1 MTVIRDI
8 RVDAIVIG
16 KRLRPLS
23 DATVNEIAESLTR
36 VGQINPVSVF
46 QPNARP
52 TLIAGH
58 HRLAAAKRLGWETIK
73 CLILPSDMT
82 EDDLLLS
89 EIDENLARGEL
100 SLAERGLH
108 VRVRQEIYERKN
120 GPAKAVGGIARAVKA
135 GQKVANANSALASF
149 TKDTASK
156 TGQSVRKVQV
166 DAQRARAIP
175 NIADV
180 VGTSLDKGEELDAL
194 AKLPVDKQDEVIAKA
209 KAGEKVSAKVEA
221 KKVKRAEVEQATAAK
236 IVALPVKK
244 YGVIYADPEWK
255 FKAFSEETTNHGPQD
270 HYSVSETEDIA
281 KRDVQSIA
289 HTDCVLFLWA
299 TVPMLPDALK
309 VMDAWGFQY
318 KSQIVWVKDR
328 AGTGYWT
335 RNKHEILLI
344 GTRGKPT
351 CPAPGENPESVVIA
365 PVGAHSEK
373 PERFAEIIE
382 CLYPNI
388 PKIELNR
395 RGPARHGWDA
405 WGAETEVREETEAA

>member
-8 RVDAIVIG
+8 RVDAIVVG

-23 DATVNEIAESLTR
+23 DATVKEIAESMAR
-36 VGQINPVSVF
+36 VGQLNPVSIH
-46 QPNARP
+46 QPNVSP
-52 TLIAGH
+52 VLVAGH
-58 HRLAAAKRLGWETIK
+58 HRLAAAKRLGWETVK
-73 CLILPSDMT
+73 CLVLPSAMN

-100 SLAERGLH
+100 TPAERAIH
-108 VRVRQEIYERKN
+108 IAERKSIYERKYPETKH
-120 GPAKAVGGIARAVKA
+120 GAVGRGGKREPNLVSFSDDTSKKSGRSKTSIKRDATR
-135 GQKVANANSALASF
+135 ANS
-149 TKDTASK
+149 
-156 TGQSVRKVQV
+156 
-166 DAQRARAIP
+166 IP
-175 NIADV
+175 NIAAV
-180 VGTSLDKGEELDAL
+180 VGTSLDKGDELDAL
-194 AKLPVDKQDEVIAKA
+194 AKLPAQKQDEVIAKA

-221 KKVKRAEVEQATAAK
+221 KKVKRAEIEQATAAK
-236 IVALPVKK
+236 IVSLPVKK

-281 KRDVQSIA
+281 KRDIQSIA
-289 HTDCVLFLWA
+289 HSDCVLFLWA

-309 VMDAWGFQY
+309 VMEAWGFQY
-318 KSQIVWVKDR
+318 KSQMVWVKDR

-344 GTRGKPT
+344 GTKGKPT
-351 CPAPGENPESVVIA
+351 CPAPGENPESVVVA
-365 PVGAHSEK
+365 PVGSHSEK

-405 WGAETEVREETEAA
+405 WGAETEAQEETEAA

>member
-8 RVDAIVIG
+8 RVDAIVVG

-23 DATVNEIAESLTR
+23 DAMVNEIAESLTR

-73 CLILPSDMT
+73 CLIMPSDMT

-100 SLAERGLH
+100 SAAERAIH
-108 VRVRQEIYERKN
+108 IAERKAIYERNNPK
-120 GPAKAVGGIARAVKA
+120 AKHGAVGRGGKKDV
-135 GQKVANANSALASF
+135 NFTSF
-149 TKDTASK
+149 SDDTATK
-156 TGQSVRKVQV
+156 TGRSKSSVAK
-166 DAQRARAIP
+166 DSTRAKNIP

-180 VGTSLDKGEELDAL
+180 IGTSLDKGDELDAL
-194 AKLPVDKQDEVIAKA
+194 AKLPSQKQDEVIAKA

-221 KKVKRAEVEQATAAK
+221 KKVKRAEIEQATAAK

-281 KRDVQSIA
+281 KRDIQSIA
-289 HTDCVLFLWA
+289 HSDCVLFLWA

-309 VMDAWGFQY
+309 VMEAWGFQY
-318 KSQIVWVKDR
+318 KSQMVWVKDR

-344 GTRGKPT
+344 GTKGKPT
-351 CPAPGENPESVVIA
+351 CPAPGENPESVVVA
-365 PVGAHSEK
+365 PVGSHSEK

-405 WGAETEVREETEAA
+405 WGAETEAQEETEAA

>member
-8 RVDAIVIG
+8 RVDAIVVG

-23 DATVNEIAESLTR
+23 EATVNDIAESMAR
-36 VGQINPVSVF
+36 VGQINPVSVY

-52 TLIAGH
+52 MLIAGH
-58 HRLAAAKRLGWETIK
+58 HRLAGAKRLGWETIK
-73 CLILPSDMT
+73 CLIMSSDMT

-108 VRVRQEIYERKN
+108 CRVRQEIYERKN
-120 GPAKAVGGIARAVKA
+120 GPAKAAGGVARAVKA
-135 GQKVANANSALASF
+135 GEKIATANLAAAF
-149 TKDTASK
+149 TTDTAAK
-156 TGQSVRKVQV
+156 TGGSVRSIRRDV
-166 DAQRARAIP
+166 QRARDIP

-180 VGTSLDKGEELDAL
+180 VGTTLDKGDELDAL
-194 AKLPVDKQDEVIAKA
+194 AKLPVQKQDEVIAKA
-209 KAGEKVSAKVEA
+209 KAGEKVSAKTEA
-221 KKVKRAEVEQATAAK
+221 KKIKRAEIEKSTAAK
-236 IVALPVKK
+236 IVSLPVKK

-255 FKAFSEETTNHGPQD
+255 FKAFSEETTNHGPQF
-270 HYSVSETEDIA
+270 HYSVSETDDIA
-281 KRDVQSIA
+281 KRDIQSIA
-289 HTDCVLFLWA
+289 HSDCVLFLWA

-309 VMDAWGFQY
+309 VVEAWGFEY

-344 GTRGKPT
+344 CTRGKPT
-351 CPAPGENPESVVIA
+351 CPSPGENPESVIVA

-382 CLYPNI
+382 YLYPNI

-405 WGAETEVREETEAA
+405 WGAESETVEDTEAA

>member
-1 MTVIRDI
+1 MTVIREMRI
-8 RVDAIVIG
+8 DAIVVG

-23 DATVNEIAESLTR
+23 DTTVKELAESMAQI
-36 VGQINPVSVF
+36 GQINPVSIH
-46 QPNARP
+46 QPNVSP
-52 TLIAGH
+52 VLVAGN
-58 HRLAAAKRLGWETIK
+58 HRLAAAKLLGWETIK
-73 CLILPSDMT
+73 AMVLGDKLTD
-82 EDDLLLS
+82 DDLKLA

-120 GPAKAVGGIARAVKA
+120 GPAKAVGARASNAKQ
-135 GQKVANANSALASF
+135 GKGNANANSALASF
-149 TKDTASK
+149 TKDTATK
-156 TGQSVRKVQV
+156 TGQSVRKIQV
-166 DAQRARAIP
+166 DAQRGRSIP
-175 NIADV
+175 NISEV
-180 VGTSLDKGEELDAL
+180 VGTSLDKGDELDAL
-194 AKLPVDKQDEVIAKA
+194 AKLPIEKQDEVIAKA
-209 KAGEKVSAKVEA
+209 KAGEKVSAKTEA
-221 KKVKRAEVEQATAAK
+221 KKIKRAEIEQSTAAK
-236 IVALPVKK
+236 IVSLPVKK

-255 FKAFSEETTNHGPQD
+255 FKAFSEETTNHGPQF
-270 HYSVSETEDIA
+270 HYSVSETDDIA
-281 KRDVQSIA
+281 KRDIQSIA
-289 HTDCVLFLWA
+289 HSDCVLFLWA

-309 VMDAWGFQY
+309 VVEAWGFEY

-344 GTRGKPT
+344 CTRGKPT
-351 CPAPGENPESVVIA
+351 CPAPGENPESVIVA

-405 WGAETEVREETEAA
+405 WGAESETVEDTEAA

>member
-8 RVDAIVIG
+8 RVDAIVVG

-23 DATVNEIAESLTR
+23 DAMVNEIAESLTR

-52 TLIAGH
+52 TLITGH

-100 SLAERGLH
+100 SPAERVIH
-108 VRVRQEIYERKN
+108 IAERKAIYERKH
-120 GPAKAVGGIARAVKA
+120 PETKA
-135 GQKVANANSALASF
+135 GGDRGNQYTGGKSQSLAFATFS
-149 TKDTASK
+149 KETAAK
-156 TGQSVRKVQV
+156 TGRSLSSVKQ
-166 DAQRARAIP
+166 DATRARAIP
-175 NIADV
+175 AIADV
-180 VGTSLDKGEELDAL
+180 VGTSLDKGDELDAL
-194 AKLPVDKQDEVIAKA
+194 AKLPVEKQDEVIAKA
-209 KAGEKVSAKVEA
+209 KSGEKVSAKVEA
-221 KKVKRAEVEQATAAK
+221 KKVKRAEIEKVTAAK

-270 HYSVSETEDIA
+270 HYSVSETDDIA

-318 KSQIVWVKDR
+318 KSQMVWVKDR

-382 CLYPNI
+382 RLYPNI

>member
-1 MTVIRDI
+1 MTVIREMRI
-8 RVDAIVIG
+8 DAIVVG

-23 DATVNEIAESLTR
+23 DTTVKELAESMSQI
-36 VGQINPVSVF
+36 GQINPVSIH
-46 QPNARP
+46 QPNVSP
-52 TLIAGH
+52 VLVAGN
-58 HRLAAAKRLGWETIK
+58 HRLAAAKLLGWETIK
-73 CLILPSDMT
+73 AMVLGDKLTD
-82 EDDLLLS
+82 DDLKLA

-100 SLAERGLH
+100 SAAERAIH
-108 VRVRQEIYERKN
+108 IAERKAIYERKHPETKH
-120 GPAKAVGGIARAVKA
+120 GAVGRGGKKEPKLVSFSDDTSKKSGRSKTSIKRDATR
-135 GQKVANANSALASF
+135 ANS
-149 TKDTASK
+149 
-156 TGQSVRKVQV
+156 
-166 DAQRARAIP
+166 IP
-175 NIADV
+175 NIASV
-180 VGTSLDKGEELDAL
+180 VGTSLDKGDELDAL
-194 AKLPVDKQDEVIAKA
+194 AKLPVQKQDEVIAKA
-209 KAGEKVSAKVEA
+209 KSGEKVSAKVEA
-221 KKVKRAEVEQATAAK
+221 KKVKRAEIEQSTAAK
-236 IVALPVKK
+236 IVALPAKK

-281 KRDVQSIA
+281 QRDIQSIA
-289 HTDCVLFLWA
+289 HSDCVLFLWA

-309 VMDAWGFQY
+309 VMEAWGFEY

-328 AGTGYWT
+328 SGTGYWT

-344 GTRGKPT
+344 GTRGRPT
-351 CPAPGENPESVVIA
+351 CPAPGENPESVIVA

-405 WGAETEVREETEAA
+405 WGAESETVEDTEAA